1 MMGIAFYYIGAIYLF
16 QSIYH
21 YFVPVPSLV
30 QAIEDAYKA
39 EQEEMEK
46 EKLAALKE
54 QEINKD
60 EAIDAEVEEKKE
72 EKDL

>member
-1 MMGIAFYYIGAIYLF
+1 MYSE
-16 QSIYH
+16 SIKKI
-21 YFVPVPSLV
+21 FNN
-30 QAIEDAYKA
+30 
-39 EQEEMEK
+39 K
-46 EKLAALKE
+46 ERQ